1 MNKKVISLLTAF
13 FLGSSALIGT
23 SSQVNAENLSIN
35 IYRNDGEYLI
45 EKVSNPYTVS
55 GNADGLENGGDREN
69 SYAWSMQ
76 EMEDEY
82 GDYIYIGS
90 NRNILYAA
98 LSSFMSGSGDSE
110 IMKSLVDTITNGELK
125 TDTSP
130 VSFAQAS
137 IFRYNVKTNSMETYF
152 DSADYTSGVYSYV
165 SGFRACMPFKNSL
178 YFNANGT
185 SNSMIWRV
193 SNNNQETPEV
203 VFNQPGGYM
212 RAMTV
217 SSDEETMYIGGTDKN
232 FDNVMDDS
240 TAYKINIYST
250 TDGNSYQLIADYN
263 DFKQYEKEGYF
274 STGGDVWD
282 RVEYNGSLYLTLMT
296 LHGAVVY
303 EAHKASESES
313 EIANKYGWV
322 WTDIVGETDN
332 SIYSAGFGNSLNYAA
347 SPYVFNNDLY
357 FITFSN
363 AMDSIIYGAYGL
375 LSMFMSEQPDME
387 VFFNSLKM
395 MKANM
400 DNETSVFRLTSD
412 GKMQMV
418 VGDEKNC
425 PSNIEYSALIGAGFN
440 NDDYSTTQYN
450 WRAAVYNGKL
460 YIGTFDAY
468 AMYKYLTKLTNGD
481 LFEMKDEEYRQQ
493 LEYAIK
499 FITLISSENNNV
511 AKYSIDNGTEEDD
524 ESTKIRLA
532 AKIYNLFMNDDLKTT
547 FSTEAN
553 ILAENQEESE
563 RKAPNNSFTDDEI
576 NDLIDSLVYIHSNID
591 GEATTEAVSKI
602 LNSIKVH
609 DGSIASISDS
619 IQEIIDRL
627 NDLKD
632 SMDEDIYKESIEA
645 LTSVL
650 NSLKTV
656 LDVFRN
662 VDQEGVDCYVKVSDV
677 IAANDTP
684 GFELYCTEDGRQYDT
699 VTINGFNDEYNYGC
713 RTLLVGSNGLYL
725 GTANPFYGAQLWRIN
740 EKTADL
746 EEFTCN
752 IDEINSTFDKNITE
766 YTVEVDNDL
775 TEFKFTLIPAD
786 KGNTIYLNKTPLE
799 KWSGSTQLNVGKNT
813 ITVENVSID
822 GSESTVYTF
831 NIIRAEEKK
840 VSPDSG
846 ESNKDNE
853 ITEGTKGV
861 SVEETYKAQETSV
874 QSSLKT
880 GDSFNIV
887 LYAVLVIAS
896 GGLILCTI
904 KRKRV

>member
-1 MNKKVISLLTAF
+1 MKKKVISLLTAF
-13 FLGSSALIGT
+13 ILGFSALAGISVPVSAENSSA
-23 SSQVNAENLSIN
+23 N
-35 IYRNDGEYLI
+35 IYRNDGQYLI

-55 GNADGLENGGDREN
+55 GQADGLENGGDREN

-98 LSSFMSGSGDSE
+98 LSSFMSSSGNTE

-130 VSFAQAS
+130 ASFAQAC
-137 IFRYNVKTNSMETYF
+137 IFRYNVKTNSMEKYF
-152 DSADYTSGVYSYV
+152 DSADYSSGAYSYV
-165 SGFRACMPFKNSL
+165 SGFRACMSFKDNL

-185 SNSMIWRV
+185 SNSMIWRI

-203 VFNQPGGYM
+203 VFNVPGGYM

-217 SSDEETMYIGGTDKN
+217 SNDKETMYVGGTDKN
-232 FDNVMDDS
+232 TDNVMDDS

-250 TDGNSYQLIADYN
+250 TDGDNYQLIADYN

-282 RVEYNGSLYLTLMT
+282 MVEYNGSLYLTLMT
-296 LHGAVVY
+296 LHGAIVY

-322 WTDIVGETDN
+322 WTDIVGETEN

-347 SPYVFNNDLY
+347 SPYIFNNDLY
-357 FITFSN
+357 FITFSD

-395 MKANM
+395 MEANM

-425 PSNIEYSALIGAGFN
+425 PSNIEYSALLGAGFN
-440 NDDYSTTQYN
+440 DDDYSTTQYN
-450 WRAAVYNGKL
+450 WRAVVYNDKL

-468 AMYKYLTKLTNGD
+468 SMYKYLTKLTNGD

-493 LEYAIK
+493 LEYVIK
-499 FITLISSENNNV
+499 FITLISSGNNNIGT
-511 AKYSIDNGTEEDD
+511 YNIDNSTEGNN
-524 ESTKIRLA
+524 ESDRIKLA
-532 AKIYNLFMNDDLKTT
+532 ADIYNSFINNDLETE
-547 FSTEAN
+547 FSSKVN
-553 ILAENQEESE
+553 ILEENQEDSE
-563 RKAPNNSFTDDEI
+563 RKVADSALSEEEI
-576 NDLIDSLVYIHSNID
+576 NALLDVLVYIHSNID

-602 LNSIKVH
+602 LNGIRIEEGAV
-609 DGSIASISDS
+609 ASISDT
-619 IQEIIDRL
+619 IEDIIDKI
-627 NDLKD
+627 NDLED
-632 SMDEDIYKESIEA
+632 SIEGDRYNQIIEA

-650 NSLKTV
+650 NSLKSV

-662 VDQEGVDCYVKVSDV
+662 VDQEGVDCYVRVSDV

-684 GFELYCTEDGRQYDT
+684 GFELYCTKDGRQYDT

-713 RTLLVGSNGLYL
+713 RTLFVGSNGLYL

-752 IDEINSTFDKNITE
+752 IDEINSAFNKEITE
-766 YTVEVDNDL
+766 YTAEVDNDV
-775 TEFKFTLIPAD
+775 TEFQFTMIPAD
-786 KGNTIYLNKTPLE
+786 KGNTIYLNKNALE
-799 KWSGSTQLNVGKNT
+799 RWNGSVALNTGNNI
-813 ITVENVSID
+813 ITVENVSVD
-822 GSESTVYTF
+822 GSERTTYIF
-831 NIIRAEEKK
+831 NIKRAEEKK
-840 VSPDSG
+840 GTENVDD
-846 ESNKDNE
+846 SNKGNSN
-853 ITEGTKGV
+853 TEVNKDQN
-861 SVEETYKAQETSV
+861 VEKTYKAQTTNTQV
-874 QSSLKT
+874 AAKT
-880 GDSFNIV
+880 GDSVNIILYIV
-887 LYAVLVIAS
+887 LIIAS
-896 GGLILCTI
+896 SGLIFCTI
-904 KRKRV
+904 KRKRA